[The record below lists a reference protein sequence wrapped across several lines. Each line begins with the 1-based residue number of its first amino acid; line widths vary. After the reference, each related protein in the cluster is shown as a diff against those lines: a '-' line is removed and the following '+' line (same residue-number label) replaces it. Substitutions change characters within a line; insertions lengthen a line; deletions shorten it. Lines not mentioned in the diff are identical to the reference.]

1 MHTPASCPQRGEI
14 AQAVWSLRRE
24 WFVVAVFSMVA
35 NVMLLAPTLYM
46 LQVYDR
52 VMVSQSEVTLL
63 VVSLITL
70 FLFAAMAFSDGM
82 RARLLVR
89 IGVRLNQAIG
99 HRVFAASF
107 ARSVRDPQAQ
117 PAQPFADWTE
127 LRQFLTGSG
136 IVAFFDLPWTPIYVV
151 ALFLL
156 HPLLGWVAIGFA
168 LVQGVLAWRGHHRTV
183 APTEALAQAQAKAQN
198 YLHGKLRN
206 AEAVEAMG
214 MLQHLRQRWHG
225 LYARYSERH
234 AAALGLTHR
243 ATAWSKYVRY
253 VQQSASLAVGAL
265 LVIDGQLSPGGM
277 IAANVLMSR
286 ALSPIDQLVGV
297 WRGLVGA
304 RSAHQRLAQLLAE
317 HPPEVPVRG
326 EARLQGD
333 VAVRGLSV
341 AAPGR
346 TAPILQG
353 LDFQAAPGSLTVVL
367 GASGS
372 GKSTLARAL
381 VGVWPA
387 ADGGVWLDGQP
398 VGAWNP
404 AVLGPQIGYL
414 PQDTALFGGTVAEN
428 IARFG
433 EVDARKVVAAAQGA
447 GLHEMVLKFPQGY
460 DTPVGE
466 GGRLLSGGQRQ
477 RIGLARA
484 LYGDP
489 ALVVLDEPNAHLD
502 DVGEAALLEA
512 LRQLKARGATVFMV
526 THRAGAV
533 GLADQL
539 LVLHDGRMQ
548 WHGPRDVVLARMK
561 AARTDGPST
570 AAAPGTAPALPA

>member
-1 MHTPASCPQRGEI
+1 MHTTDPYSQRGEI
-14 AQAVWSLRRE
+14 AQAVRSLWRA
-24 WFVVAVFSMVA
+24 WAVVAVFSLVA

-52 VMVSQSEVTLL
+52 VMVSRSEVTLI
-63 VVSLITL
+63 VVSFITL
-70 FLFAAMAFSDGM
+70 FLFAAMAFADGM

-89 IGVRLNQAIG
+89 IGVRLHQVIG
-99 HRVFAASF
+99 HRIFAASF
-107 ARSVRDPQAQ
+107 ARSVRAREAS

-127 LRQFLTGSG
+127 LRQFLTGPG

-156 HPLLGWVAIGFA
+156 HPLLGWVALGFA
-168 LVQGVLAWRGHHRTV
+168 LVQGVLAWRGHQRTV
-183 APTEALAQAQAKAQN
+183 APAEALSQAQAQAQE

-206 AEAVEAMG
+206 AEAIEAMG
-214 MLQHLRQRWHG
+214 MLRHLRQRWQQM
-225 LYARYSERH
+225 YAGYGDRH
-234 AAALGLTHR
+234 AAALSLTHR
-243 ATAWSKYVRY
+243 VTAWSKYVRY

-286 ALSPIDQLVGV
+286 ALAPIDQLVGV
-297 WRGLVGA
+297 WRGLLGA
-304 RSAHQRLAQLLAE
+304 RSAHQRLEQLLAA
-317 HPPEVPVRG
+317 HPPEAVALSQ
-326 EARLQGD
+326 ARLQGD

-341 AAPGR
+341 VVPGR
-346 TAPILQG
+346 PIPIVQG
-353 LDFQAAPGSLTVVL
+353 LEFQATPGSLTVVL

-387 ADGGVWLDGQP
+387 AAGGVWLDGQSI
-398 VGAWNP
+398 GAWSA
-404 AVLGPQIGYL
+404 AVLGPQVGYL
-414 PQDTALFGGTVAEN
+414 PQDTALFAGTVAEN

-433 EVDARKVVAAAQGA
+433 AVDSRKVVAAAQGA
-447 GLHEMVLKFPQGY
+447 SLHEMVLKFPQGY

-512 LRQLKARGATVFMV
+512 LRQLKTRGATVFMV

-539 LVLHDGRMQ
+539 LVLHEGRQQ
-548 WHGPRDVVLARMK
+548 WHGPRDAVLSRMK
-561 AARTDGPST
+561 AARTDGMPT
-570 AAAPGTAPALPA
+570 AAVPALPA